1 MDTTSTRNHRN
12 GNVNGTLMAKFK
24 RFDPRNKK
32 DNRNKNISLRKI
44 KKIKLIDKNKRDVE
58 VREYGT

>member
-1 MDTTSTRNHRN
+1 
-12 GNVNGTLMAKFK
+12 MAKFK